1 MGYSPKGHKESDT
14 LATGHALRM
23 RQIKLPEGHFKK
35 YFNAFASERR
45 LKWVIRTLTIHISNE
60 PKKTARNKSSQNDL
74 FKEKYLTD
82 VQ

>member
-1 MGYSPKGHKESDT
+1 
-14 LATGHALRM
+14 M
-23 RQIKLPEGHFKK
+23 RPIKLPEGHFLK

-45 LKWVIRTLTIHISNE
+45 PKWVIRTTIQISNE
-60 PKKTARNKSSQNDL
+60 PKKTARNKSFQNDL